1 MNTNIQERFLYLH
14 QCTFKIKEWIR
25 IFSQYLRI
33 FFDNFFQ
40 QVSFLQGVESV
51 ETLLHKASLAD
62 RRSNHKKDTSMFIEN
77 YTGMH
82 CVKSVQIRSVFWS
95 VFSRIWT
102 EYGKILGISPYS
114 VRMRE
119 YTNQKKLRIWRDFFS
134 FPLHLKQY
142 LHHLYL
148 SLIQS

>member
-1 MNTNIQERFLYLH
+1 MLL
-14 QCTFKIKEWIR
+14 CTRSQFNVKIKEWIR

-33 FFDNFFQ
+33 FLDNFFR
-40 QVSFLQGVESV
+40 QVSFLQGVRSV
-51 ETLLHKASLAD
+51 ETLLRKASFAD
-62 RRSNHKKDTSMFIEN
+62 RQSNHKKDISMFIEN

-119 YTNQKKLRIWRDFFS
+119 YTDQKKLRIWRDFFS
-134 FPLHLKQY
+134 FPLHLK
-142 LHHLYL
+142 
-148 SLIQS
+148 